1 MSEFMNEARRRPS
14 VRPLPAAHRGAIL
27 VTSMLLLL
35 VLTIVGITALQMS
48 RMQERMAGNTRD
60 LNLAFQGSEAGLRNG
75 ETLLQLQKARPDT
88 CVATPCQFWARGT
101 LLNPERKDSSWWDST
116 ADEFEADNDQA
127 AKAKDMTELKADP
140 EYLVESIGFVSDSL
154 TVGHSP
160 PQGRDFYQVTGRSTG
175 GSGTPNTVLRST
187 YARRF

>member
-1 MSEFMNEARRRPS
+1 MSAYHTKHDRRTT
-14 VRPLPAAHRGAIL
+14 AQRGAIL
-27 VTSMLLLL
+27 ITSMLLLL
-35 VLTIVGITALQMS
+35 VLTIIGITAMQMS

-75 ETLLQLQKARPDT
+75 EALVQIQTARPDT
-88 CVATPCQFWARGT
+88 
-101 LLNPERKDSSWWDST
+101 SST
-116 ADEFEADNDQA
+116 AGSSFYSPGAITNPQTRNQTWWNTNGLEFEADNDRSTTTAEVTYLQS
-127 AKAKDMTELKADP
+127 DP
-140 EYLVESIGFVSDSL
+140 RFVVESIGFVSDSL

-175 GSGTPNTVLRST
+175 GSGAANTVLRST

>member
-1 MSEFMNEARRRPS
+1 MSAIRTPVPCRRPIT
-14 VRPLPAAHRGAIL
+14 HQRGAIL

-35 VLTIVGITALQMS
+35 VLTIIGVTAMQMT

-75 ETLLQLQKARPDT
+75 EQLVQVQTVRPDNCT
-88 CVATPCQFWARGT
+88 ALPCNFWTSGT
-101 LLNPERKDSSWWDST
+101 LTNPETRDATWWST
-116 ADEFEADNDQA
+116 NSDEFEADNDRSTTTA
-127 AKAKDMTELKADP
+127 EVADLQEDP
-140 EYLVESIGFVSDSL
+140 RFVVESIGFVSDSL
-154 TVGHSP
+154 TVGHGP

-175 GSGTPNTVLRST
+175 GSGAANTVLRST